1 MCMRPCVPYDLRTW
15 DSLPS
20 TGKQLTAIHM
30 RGTLR
35 SQLFLFLLASKI
47 ASCRRLIAPVVW
59 VAAQNAGTL
68 NRLRFASPSLSGNIV
83 YIYIY
88 IVYMSIYV
96 CVGKKPNIFLKPY
109 VSVTAGSSVG
119 SHITQK
125 SIGVMDQNYI
135 HHKINGNQNLWVLWD
150 PMFDPQPHDPEMHR
164 YLSSSFPIKIRIKA
178 TTLWFHFTSYYSNS
192 PVLRLKSPGCFLNPN
207 FLTHSHISV
216 ILDLLQG
223 PPAQKK
229 TT

>member
-1 MCMRPCVPYDLRTW
+1 MCMRPCVPYYDLRTW

-20 TGKQLTAIHM
+20 TGKQLTAIQDDSGQEVAVKCCKFWSWPQQVAVRVLWQVSTHASVHSIHM

-83 YIYIY
+83 YI
-88 IVYMSIYV
+88 SIYV

-119 SHITQK
+119 SLISPK
-125 SIGVMDQNYI
+125 RRLGS
-135 HHKINGNQNLWVLWD
+135 W
-150 PMFDPQPHDPEMHR
+150 
-164 YLSSSFPIKIRIKA
+164 IKITSTIKLMGTRICGSFGTRCLTRSH
-178 TTLWFHFTSYYSNS
+178 TTRKCIVIYHHLS
-192 PVLRLKSPGCFLNPN
+192 PSKLE
-207 FLTHSHISV
+207 
-216 ILDLLQG
+216 
-223 PPAQKK
+223 
-229 TT
+229 

>member
-1 MCMRPCVPYDLRTW
+1 MSNYEYVCIIYIVIDRQYKYLINKYIYIYNMCMRPCVPYYDLRTW

-20 TGKQLTAIHM
+20 TGKQLTAIQDDSGQEVAVKCCKFWSWPQQVAVLWQVSTHTSVHSIHM

-83 YIYIY
+83 YI
-88 IVYMSIYV
+88 SIYV

-119 SHITQK
+119 LHIT
-125 SIGVMDQNYI
+125 
-135 HHKINGNQNLWVLWD
+135 
-150 PMFDPQPHDPEMHR
+150 
-164 YLSSSFPIKIRIKA
+164 
-178 TTLWFHFTSYYSNS
+178 SYHAKVDWGHGSK
-192 PVLRLKSPGCFLNPN
+192 L
-207 FLTHSHISV
+207 H
-216 ILDLLQG
+216 
-223 PPAQKK
+223 PP
-229 TT
+229 